1 MVPESLRPLVVFV
14 LVSNLYGSAIVAT
27 LAVRANTHPLP
38 TPFSLRKYY
47 ALMGWAPLTF
57 LCLGLLV
64 SPRYL
69 AFFFLAGVAGIIGEV
84 LVSLLWR
91 SYFGEPIWV
100 YSYGAKVRGDTSTLN
115 FLPWAVGA
123 LLFHLTS
130 KLLGSQ
136 VGLAQLHKPMLVA
149 TVAVFVGVFVGFP
162 LRRLTAASKRQ
173 FSAGGFLVFCL
184 PIATTA
190 LALGILCGPWW
201 PAAMAA
207 FAVVGFYTEYSY
219 GRSMSLF
226 FARGLWT
233 YQRWRIDE
241 GHSSFV
247 TFPLWA
253 LGGLYFYFVTATL
266 GV

>member
-1 MVPESLRPLVVFV
+1 MVPDSLRPLLVFA
-14 LVSNLYGSAIVAT
+14 LVSNLYGSGIVAT
-27 LAVRANTHPLP
+27 LALRANTHPLP
-38 TPFSLRKYY
+38 TPFSLKKFY

-57 LCLGLLV
+57 ASLGLLI
-64 SPRYL
+64 SPRYF
-69 AFFFLAGVAGIIGEV
+69 AFFFLAGAAGIVGEV
-84 LVSLLWR
+84 LVSILWR
-91 SYFGEPIWV
+91 NYFAEPIWV
-100 YSYGAKVRGDTSTLN
+100 YSYGAKVRGDTSSLN

-130 KLLGSQ
+130 KVLGAEVGFAQ
-136 VGLAQLHKPMLVA
+136 VQRPMLVA
-149 TVAVFVGVFVGFP
+149 AASVTVGVLAGFP
-162 LRRLTAASKRQ
+162 LRRLTAARLQQ
-173 FSAGGFLVFCL
+173 FSGGAFAVFCL

-190 LALGILCGPWW
+190 IALGVLCGPWW
-201 PAAMAA
+201 PAAMGT

-219 GRSMSLF
+219 GRGMSMF

-233 YQRWRIDE
+233 YQRWPIDQ

>member
-1 MVPESLRPLVVFV
+1 MVPESLRPLLVFAI
-14 LVSNLYGSAIVAT
+14 VSNLYGSGIVAT

-38 TPFSLRKYY
+38 TPFSLTKFY

-57 LCLGLLV
+57 LSLGLVV

-69 AFFFLAGVAGIIGEV
+69 AFFFLAGTAGIIGEL

-91 SYFGEPIWV
+91 SYFDEPIWI

-130 KLLGSQ
+130 KVLGADES
-136 VGLAQLHKPMLVA
+136 LAELQRPMLVA
-149 TVAVFVGVFVGFP
+149 TLAVAGGVLLGFP
-162 LRRLTAASKRQ
+162 LRMLTSARQRQ
-173 FSAGGFLVFCL
+173 FSRGGFAVFCL

-190 LALGILCGPWW
+190 VALGVTCGPWW

-219 GRSMSLF
+219 GRGMSLF

-233 YQRWRIDE
+233 YQRWPIDE

-253 LGGLYFYFVTATL
+253 LGGLYFYFISATL